1 MFYRII
7 DANLNRATEGL
18 RNIEEYTR
26 FILNNKE
33 ISTQLK
39 NLRHAITMFFE
50 KDYNNLI
57 NSRNTKDDVGKNIE
71 NITKKS
77 NNQNVLRANI
87 KRTQQALRVLNE
99 YGSLDDSYRYKMY
112 EIEKD
117 IMKIVNYDKKTNIKN
132 ALLRNRNI
140 YLITSQQGFEDDND
154 FIDRIAQ
161 ILNAGVKLIQY
172 REKNK
177 SAKEIINTGKKLRQL
192 CSMYDALL
200 IINDRVDIAKIVDA
214 DGVHL
219 GQDDIDI
226 ISARKILGED
236 KIIGISTH
244 KPEDAILAQEQNAD
258 YIGVGPVFKTPTKPS
273 TIPVGLEYVKWVK
286 DNIQIPFYAIGSIDE
301 SNIFDVINA
310 GATKVAAIRAL
321 MNSDNINETIRKFN
335 EALNNGNY

>member
-1 MFYRII
+1 MYFRII

-18 RNIEEYTR
+18 RNVEEYTR
-26 FILNNKE
+26 FILNNKA

-39 NLRHAITMFFE
+39 NLRHEITMFFE
-50 KDYNNLI
+50 KDYNKLV
-57 NSRNTKDDVGKNIE
+57 NSRDTKNDIGINIQ
-71 NITKKS
+71 NITKNS

-99 YGSLDDSYRYKMY
+99 YGSLDDYYRYKMY
-112 EIEKD
+112 EIEKE
-117 IMKIVNYDKKTNIKN
+117 IMDLINTEKKTNIKN
-132 ALLRNRNI
+132 ALLNNKNI
-140 YLITSQQGFEDDND
+140 YLITSQNGFEDNNA

-161 ILNAGVKLIQY
+161 ILNSGVKLIQY

-177 SAKEIINTGKKLRQL
+177 SAKEIISIASKLRQL

-226 ISARKILGED
+226 NLARKIIGED

-244 KPEDAILAQEQNAD
+244 KPDDAIIAQDMGAD

-273 TIPVGLEYVKWVK
+273 TIPVGLEYVKWVSQ
-286 DNIQIPFYAIGSIDE
+286 NINIPFYAIGSIDE
-301 SNIFDVINA
+301 NNIKQVIDA
-310 GATKVAAIRAL
+310 GATKIAAIRSL
-321 MNSDNINETIRKFN
+321 MNSNDINNTISIFN
-335 EALNNGNY
+335 EALNRGSN